1 MANFSDTPAW
11 IALFVGL
18 YSLAAG
24 FGELRNPGL
33 WAKMTDDIERS
44 PALLFLTGMYCLAI
58 GAAIYLVTPWR
69 EGDWLSIVISVM
81 GGFMV
86 AEGLVFLAAGKQFIG
101 FWKGLLSSRMNLW
114 AGMSVLLGAAILFVA
129 LSRLNTI

>member
-24 FGELRNPGL
+24 VGELRNPGM
-33 WAKMTDDIERS
+33 WAKMVDDIERS

-69 EGDWLSIVISVM
+69 EGDWLSVLISVM

-86 AEGLVFLAAGKQFIG
+86 AEGLVFLAAGKRFIG
-101 FWKGLLSSRMNLW
+101 MWKGVLSSRMNLW
-114 AGMSVLLGAAILFVA
+114 AGIAVLLGAAILFVA